1 MTLPPRTLGS
11 FAVAADV
18 FTVLVL
24 FAPWVTAVPAIYQ
37 SRAVGRRS
45 PLRNI
50 AAVLSCCVA
59 LLYGCARGDRLVIGV
74 NATGAVLQAGYVVLF
89 VCFSPAW
96 RLVLVQCA
104 VAAVTYVVLLCFY
117 LFGPMD
123 ADALTYPAGACAW
136 LVPCMILYN
145 VPTVWKQMSMQ
156 CMPHVIVPALSLV
169 STPLWIVYAYGGEE
183 FKNFVGLPNCLGL
196 ASALLQLALHVYF
209 WKLPREQTNVDE
221 RAPLLA

>member
-11 FAVAADV
+11 FAVAGDV

-45 PLRNI
+45 PLPNI

-59 LLYGCARGDRLVIGV
+59 LLYGCARGDGLVIGV
-74 NATGAVLQAGYVVLF
+74 NATGAVLQ
-89 VCFSPAW
+89 
-96 RLVLVQCA
+96 
-104 VAAVTYVVLLCFY
+104 
-117 LFGPMD
+117 
-123 ADALTYPAGACAW
+123 PAGRSKVC
-136 LVPCMILYN
+136 
-145 VPTVWKQMSMQ
+145 KQMSME

-183 FKNFVGLPNCLGL
+183 SKNFVGLPNCLGL
-196 ASALLQLALHVYF
+196 ASALLQVGLHVYF